1 MMPKFLTVLVLT
13 FGLAGGA
20 VADTVDE
27 FVALAKAFAAEGK
40 TAESAAAM
48 HDAAAELWLQTPF
61 AFARSTFVTDDAPRY
76 GAYDPRPDN
85 TFPAGEVL
93 LVYAEPVGFGWRKES
108 DLYFIDQV
116 VDAALLSTD
125 GDVLWEQKEFGRFDF
140 SSRRR
145 FMDYFLNLSLN
156 ITGLPKGEFVLRYI
170 VTDQVRDQQA
180 TISLPF
186 VHE

>member
-61 AFARSTFVTDDAPRY
+61 AFARSTFVTDDAPR
-76 GAYDPRPDN
+76 PDN
-85 TFPAGEVL
+85 TFPEGEVL
-93 LVYAEPVGFGWRKES
+93 LVYAEPVGFGWRKEG

-125 GDVLWEQKEFGRFDF
+125 GDVLWEQKEFSRIDF

-156 ITGLPKGEFVLRYI
+156 ITSLPKGEFVLRYI